1 MDGTIAHFEASKY
14 ANAQSHPRI
23 ALYRDA
29 LKAAAN
35 TSAKKYPQSHESLL
49 KRVLKEKQAPRPISP
64 VVDFYNSVSIEQV
77 VTAGAF
83 DIDEL
88 EKQREVPL
96 TLRVARPDEDTFVPL
111 DTPSA
116 APAKVDA
123 KEILYA
129 QGSTVL
135 TRHLA
140 WRQSAQALVT
150 QASRNVVFVSEVL
163 HVDEP
168 GAPSELARA
177 VAASLQKGLEDFFH
191 VSSRVEFIGKSL
203 GKLEVDL

>member
-1 MDGTIAHFEASKY
+1 MPNLTLASLCT
-14 ANAQSHPRI
+14 ATHSRPPPTRRPR
-23 ALYRDA
+23 
-29 LKAAAN
+29 N
-35 TSAKKYPQSHESLL
+35 TPQSHESLL

-96 TLRVARPDEDTFVPL
+96 TLP
-111 DTPSA
+111 
-116 APAKVDA
+116 PAKVDA

-163 HVDEP
+163 HVDDP

>member
-1 MDGTIAHFEASKY
+1 MDGTIAHFTASNY

-35 TSAKKYPQSHESLL
+35 MSAKKYPQSHESLV
-49 KRVLKEKQAPRPISP
+49 KRVLKEKQAPRISP
-64 VVDFYNSVSIEQV
+64 VVDLYNSVSIEHI

-83 DIDEL
+83 DLDEL
-88 EKQREVPL
+88 KKQPEAAL
-96 TLRVARPDEDTFVPL
+96 ALRVGQVDKDSFVPL
-111 DTPSA
+111 D
-116 APAKVDA
+116 APFAVPTKVDA

-150 QASRNVVFVSEVL
+150 EASRNVVFVSEVL
-163 HVDEP
+163 HTDDS
-168 GAPSELARA
+168 GAPSELAKA
-177 VAASLQKGLEDFFH
+177 VAGSLQKGLEDYFH
-191 VSSRVEFIGKSL
+191 VSSRVEFLGKSL
-203 GKLEVDL
+203 GKLEVAL